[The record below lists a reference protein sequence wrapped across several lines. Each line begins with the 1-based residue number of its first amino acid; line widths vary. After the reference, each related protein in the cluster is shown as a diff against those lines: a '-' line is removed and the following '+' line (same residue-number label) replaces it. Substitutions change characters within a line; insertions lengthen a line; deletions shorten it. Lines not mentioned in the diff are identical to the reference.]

1 MRGQHDLVIR
11 GGTIFDGSGD
21 DSFVGDVAID
31 NGLVTAIGAVDGTGR
46 QELDASGLIVTPGW
60 VDIHTHYDGQ
70 ATWGSRLDPSSDHG
84 VTTVVMGNCGVGF
97 APCKVQ
103 DHDMLIN
110 LMEGVEDIPNPV
122 LTEGLA
128 WNWESF
134 DEYLGALEA
143 RPHDIDFACQVPHG
157 ALRVYVMGE
166 RGANREPASDADIA
180 AMAQLAKEAVEAGAI
195 GFSTSRTLNHRT
207 ADGDP
212 TPTYKAAE
220 RELVGIAEGVA
231 QAGAGVLQIVSD
243 FSEPAREF
251 ALLHEMMAR
260 SGRPM
265 ILSMAQTHGAPD
277 GWKPMLEWL
286 KQENAQGNDLKGMVC
301 GRPVGIMLGL
311 NATMNPFSLNSAYQ
325 AIADLPLAERVAK
338 MKEGDTRKAIL
349 DAASA
354 APENPFISTI
364 ANYDAMFVLGDQPD
378 YEQPPEATF
387 AARAAA
393 AGITPEAL
401 VYDALLED
409 GGKALLYTPFLN
421 YANFNLDPQ
430 RAMMLD
436 DNTVLGLGDG
446 GAHVGM
452 ICDGSFPTSMLT
464 HWTRDRSRG
473 ERLDL
478 AWVVKAQSWDTA
490 RAYGLHDRGV
500 LKPGYKAD
508 VNLIDFD
515 GLTLHHP
522 TIENDLPAGGKRL
535 VQKADGYVATIVSGT
550 IIQQNGQ
557 PTGALP
563 GQLVRGVKPEPVQK
577 IA

>member
-1 MRGQHDLVIR
+1 MGTQHDLVIR
-11 GGTIFDGSGD
+11 GGTIYDGNGGD
-21 DSFVGDVAID
+21 AFTGDIAID
-31 NGLVTAIGAVDGTGR
+31 NGLITAVGQVDGTGR
-46 QELDASGLIVTPGW
+46 EELNADGLVVSPGW

-70 ATWGSRLDPSSDHG
+70 ATWDSRLTPSSEHG

-97 APCKVQ
+97 APVRNT

-122 LTEGLA
+122 LTEGLN

-134 DEYLGALEA
+134 GDFLDALEET
-143 RPHDIDFACQVPHG
+143 PKDIDYACQVPHG

-166 RGANREPASDADIA
+166 RGADREPATEDDVAE
-180 AMAQLAKEAVEAGAI
+180 MARLAKEAVEAGAL

-207 ADGDP
+207 ASGDP

-220 RELVGIAEGVA
+220 HELITIAQAVA
-231 QAGAGVLQIVSD
+231 EAGAGVLQVVSD
-243 FSEPAREF
+243 FTEPAREF
-251 ALLHEMMAR
+251 ALLHEMMAK

-277 GWKPMLEWL
+277 GWKAMLDWVA
-286 KQENAQGNDLKGMVC
+286 QENKLGNNLKGMVC

-311 NATMNPFSLNSAYQ
+311 NATMNPFSRNAEYLK
-325 AIADLPLAERVAK
+325 IADLPLAERVAK
-338 MKEGDTRKAIL
+338 MKDPETRAAIL
-349 DAASA
+349 ACANDDAS
-354 APENPFISTI
+354 NPFNATI
-364 ANYDAMFVLGDQPD
+364 ANYDAMFVLGDPPN
-378 YEQPPEATF
+378 YEQPAEATF
-387 AARAAA
+387 KARADE
-393 AGITPEAL
+393 AGVTPEELA
-401 VYDALLED
+401 YDALLEND
-409 GGKALLYTPFLN
+409 GHTLLYTPFLN

-430 RAMMLD
+430 LTMMQH

-464 HWTRDRSRG
+464 HWTRDRTRG
-473 ERLDL
+473 DQLDL
-478 AWVVKAQSWDTA
+478 AWVVKAQTKDTA
-490 RAYGLHDRGV
+490 EAYGLFDRGV
-500 LKPGYKAD
+500 IAPGYKAD
-508 VNLIDFD
+508 INLIDHA
-515 GLTLHHP
+515 GLRLHHP

-563 GQLVRGVKPEPVQK
+563 GKLVRGEKDAPAQQV
-577 IA
+577 A